1 MGPPFLLPYTWV
13 MSFVIASGGMIENEH
28 NKLYPEDQ
36 AKVDAFL
43 KQGYNN
49 VERKPYRPLKLLGI
63 LLIMVTTISVGALVL
78 AALSGIH

>member
-1 MGPPFLLPYTWV
+1 MP
-13 MSFVIASGGMIENEH
+13 FVIVIGEIMENEH

-49 VERKPYRPLKLLGI
+49 VERKPYRPFKLLGI
-63 LLIMVTTISVGALVL
+63 LLIMVSTISAGALLL
-78 AALSGIH
+78 AWMSGIH

>member
-1 MGPPFLLPYTWV
+1 MPFL
-13 MSFVIASGGMIENEH
+13 IACGGMMENEH

-36 AKVDAFL
+36 AKVDAYL

-63 LLIMVTTISVGALVL
+63 LLIMVSTISAGALLL
-78 AALSGIH
+78 AWMSGIH